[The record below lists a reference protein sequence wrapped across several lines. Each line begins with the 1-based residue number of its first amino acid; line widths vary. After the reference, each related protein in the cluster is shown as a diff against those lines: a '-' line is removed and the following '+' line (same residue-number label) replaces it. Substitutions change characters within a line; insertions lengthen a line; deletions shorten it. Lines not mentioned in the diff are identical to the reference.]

1 MKTNFYIL
9 LAFLLTVSFASAQ
22 TNEKAVTAET
32 TNTISVNNT
41 EKVNVEV
48 APVKESDSLLISP
61 AEMKEEMA
69 RANSDI
75 RIYLNLKRKE
85 GNIDILFPKMNKAVK
100 A

>member
-22 TNEKAVTAET
+22 TIEKAVTSET

-48 APVKESDSLLISP
+48 APVKESDSLLVSP
-61 AEMKEEMA
+61 AEMKEEIA

-85 GNIDILFPKMNKAVK
+85 GNIDLLFPKMNKAVK